1 MRYTYTTFVIDRL
14 IAIYRSMLDCDR
26 RIGHPWSWMNQILSH
41 SDVLLIPRAMV
52 SAALET
58 VALGI
63 NYSIRLKCCKEYADW
78 VCVCVCVSLL
88 MACGDKYHRWMTV
101 PPVWVSSIHQH
112 HPDRSHSSSLT
123 LRYKQARVHVSKW
136 QMNVWSSLNLAKRI
150 HFTFIRPRHLVVW
163 CVSYSGKPQPIHPP
177 VGSKE
182 GIKKVRDEKYW
193 GKRH

>member
-1 MRYTYTTFVIDRL
+1 
-14 IAIYRSMLDCDR
+14 
-26 RIGHPWSWMNQILSH
+26 MNQILSH

-52 SAALET
+52 SAALEI

-63 NYSIRLKCCKEYADW
+63 LSGWNAVKNMLT
-78 VCVCVCVSLL
+78 VCVCVSLL

-101 PPVWVSSIHQH
+101 PPVWVSSSHQH

-123 LRYKQARVHVSKW
+123 LRYKQAHVHVSKW
-136 QMNVWSSLNLAKRI
+136 QMNLWSGFHLAGRI
-150 HFTFIRPRHLVVW
+150 HVTFIRPRHLVVW

-182 GIKKVRDEKYW
+182 CVKKVRDEKDNVKRSRMEKRKGW
-193 GKRH
+193 VILGKW